1 MKIYF
6 SMLLCVILS
15 IASFA
20 QETSVSGTVLEVS
33 TQIPLKGTSVAVRGT
48 NVGAVTDV
56 NGKYILKNLNPGTFM
71 LDVFYIG
78 YKTISREIII
88 IEGSSLVENFSLAES
103 SSMMD
108 EVVIS
113 ANRRLQKVTRAPAT
127 VNIISSEDIERYAGN
142 PAELAARQ
150 KGVDYVRTGVLGIG
164 LNIRGFNSAFNSK
177 NLQVEDGRI
186 SSLIA
191 TGLPFGSFSTIIRDD
206 VERTEII
213 LGPNAAL
220 YGPNAHNGLISTITK
235 DPRSSEGTTIALAGG
250 NQKQFNVRARHAQVV
265 SDKFAYK
272 VWGERQQGE
281 EFDYVDSVYV
291 GTTAYPELEL
301 DRDFSV
307 TRYGASTYYSLTDR
321 SDLIASYGH
330 SNNNSIGVTNAGRNQ
345 IKDWSI
351 DYAQLKFVS
360 PRLFA
365 NVYHHWS
372 NTDDTYA
379 MNQRTQN
386 YVSFINNGFSDE
398 EARARSFTEAFLP
411 IPGAPGGG
419 ITLPRGAVF
428 KDASRRLNAEAQY
441 NNQIGN
447 LLYVAGAQFQQD
459 RADSQGTYL
468 LDQDGAIII
477 DQTGLYGQLEYN
489 VEGLDLDIL
498 LVGRYDNHELYGGNF
513 IPKAALV
520 KNFDFGSFRLTY
532 GKGIAA
538 PSILNLS
545 GNLFGGLVL
554 GNGEGFTLQD
564 GTEIQ
569 ALSVE
574 TIRSLETGYKGK
586 LFGDKLF
593 IDVNAYYNVSE
604 DFLSPLLNVAQTD
617 NPVVTRGGTPIADVT
632 PGANGAF
639 VLTYLNFGKV
649 DTYGADLGLNYYLND
664 SNKLAFNYSYF
675 NYSLDENDSA
685 NDSNRDGIVT
695 QTDLPINTPRH
706 KANLGYY
713 YTGNKFFGS
722 IFSRWV
728 EGYDFF
734 SGINVAAKTQ
744 DLDGDGINEIVE
756 NERVGRTFNY
766 GPLGGFVNF
775 DINLGYN
782 INENLTLGATITN
795 IFDSEVREFVASPSI
810 GRLFLL
816 ELKYQFGQNKSNKM

>member
-1 MKIYF
+1 MKIHM
-6 SMLLCVILS
+6 SMFLCLLIS
-15 IASFA
+15 MAAYA
-20 QETSVSGTVLEVS
+20 QKGSVSGTVTDAS
-33 TQIPLKGTSVAVRGT
+33 TQKPLQGTSVVLRGT
-48 NVGAVTDV
+48 NIGAVTDA
-56 NGKYILKNLNPGTFM
+56 NGKYLLKNIDTGEYA

-78 YKTISREIII
+78 YGTISRDIVVNDKDV
-88 IEGSSLVENFSLAES
+88 LVENFSLSES
-103 SSMMD
+103 SAMID

-113 ANRRLQKVTRAPAT
+113 ANRRPQKVTRAPAT
-127 VNIISSEDIERYAGN
+127 VNIINSEDIERYAGN

-150 KGVDYVRTGVLGIG
+150 KGVDYVRTGVQGIG
-164 LNIRGFNSAFNSK
+164 INIRGFNSAFNSK

-191 TGLPFGSFSTIIRDD
+191 TGLPFGSFTTIIRDD
-206 VERTEII
+206 IERNEII

-250 NQKQFNVRARHAQVV
+250 NQEQFNIRARHAQVV
-265 SDKFAYK
+265 NDKFAFK

-281 EFDYVDSVYV
+281 EFNYVDSVYV

-307 TRYGASTYYSLTDR
+307 TRYGATTYYSFNDR
-321 SDLIASYGH
+321 TDLIASYGH
-330 SNNNSIGVTNAGRNQ
+330 SNNNNIGVTNAGRNQ

-360 PRLFA
+360 PRVYA

-386 YVSFINNGFSDE
+386 YVSFIENGFGE
-398 EARARSFTEAFLP
+398 QEARSRSFTEAFFP
-411 IPGAPGGG
+411 IQGAPGGG

-477 DQTGLYGQLEYN
+477 DQTGFYGQLEYN
-489 VEGLDLDIL
+489 FEDIDLDVL
-498 LVGRYDNHELYGGNF
+498 LVGRYDDHELYGGNF

-520 KNFDFGSFRLTY
+520 KNYDFGSFRLTY

-564 GTEIQ
+564 GTQIPE
-569 ALSVE
+569 LKVE
-574 TIRSLETGYKGK
+574 TIRSLEAGYKGK
-586 LFGDKLF
+586 LFGDKLL
-593 IDVNAYYNVSE
+593 IDANAYYNVSE
-604 DFLSPLLNVAQTD
+604 DFLSPLLNIAQPD
-617 NPVVTRGGTPIADVT
+617 NPVVSRGGTPINDVT
-632 PGANGAF
+632 PGANGGF

-664 SNKLAFNYSYF
+664 RNRLAFNYSYF
-675 NYSLDENDSA
+675 DYDLDLNDSA
-685 NDSNRDGIVT
+685 NDANRDGVVT
-695 QTDLPINTPRH
+695 KTDLPINTPKH

-713 YTGNKFFGS
+713 YTGDKFFGS

-728 EGYDFF
+728 QEYDFF
-734 SGINVAAKTQ
+734 SGINVAAETQ
-744 DLDGDGINEIVE
+744 DLNGDGVNEIVE
-756 NERVGRTFNY
+756 NARVGRTWNY

-775 DINLGYN
+775 DINVGYN
-782 INENLTLGATITN
+782 INENLSLGASVTN
-795 IFDSEVREFVASPSI
+795 IFDSEVREFVASPVI
-810 GRLFLL
+810 GRLYLV
-816 ELKYQFGQNKSNKM
+816 ELKYQFGQNKRNKM

>member
-1 MKIYF
+1 
-6 SMLLCVILS
+6 MLFCFFMIVG
-15 IASFA
+15 SFA
-20 QETSVSGTVLEVS
+20 QKTSVSGTVLEAN
-33 TQIPLKGTSVAVRGT
+33 TQKPLKGTSIVVRGT
-48 NVGAVTDV
+48 NIGAVTDA
-56 NGKYILKNLNPGTFM
+56 NGKYKLSGLNPGTYTLEAF
-71 LDVFYIG
+71 FIG
-78 YKTISREIII
+78 YKTISREIVIN
-88 IEGSSLVENFSLAES
+88 EGDNLIENFSLSES
-103 SSMMD
+103 SAMIG

-113 ANRRLQKVTRAPAT
+113 ANRRPQKVTRAPAT
-127 VNIISSEDIERYAGN
+127 VNIINSEDIDRYAGN

-150 KGVDYVRTGVLGIG
+150 KGVDYVRTGVQGIG

-177 NLQVEDGRI
+177 NLQIEDGRI
-186 SSLIA
+186 SSLVA
-191 TGLPFGSFSTIIRDD
+191 TGLPFGSFTTITRDD
-206 VERTEII
+206 IERNEII

-250 NQKQFNVRARHAQVV
+250 NQEQFNVRARHAQVV
-265 SDKFAYK
+265 SDKFAFK

-281 EFDYVDSVYV
+281 EFNYVDSVYV
-291 GTTAYPELEL
+291 GTKAYPELEL

-307 TRYGASTYYSLTDR
+307 TRYGASTYYSFNSRT
-321 SDLIASYGH
+321 DLIASYGH
-330 SNNNSIGVTNAGRNQ
+330 SNNNNIGVTNAGRNQ

-351 DYAQLKFVS
+351 DYAQLKLVS
-360 PRLFA
+360 PRFYA

-386 YVSFINNGFSDE
+386 YVSFINNGFTEE
-398 EARARSFTEAFLP
+398 EARRRSFTEAWLP
-411 IPGAPGGG
+411 IEGAPNGGVA
-419 ITLPRGAVF
+419 LPRGAVF

-468 LDQDGAIII
+468 LDQDGAIVI
-477 DQTGLYGQLEYN
+477 DQTGFYGQLEYN
-489 VEGLDLDIL
+489 IEDIDLDIL

-520 KNFDFGSFRLTY
+520 KNYNFGSFRLTY

-564 GTEIQ
+564 GTEIP

-574 TIRSLETGYKGK
+574 TIKSLEAGYKGK

-593 IDVNAYYNVSE
+593 VDANAYYNVSE
-604 DFLSPLLNVAQTD
+604 DFLSPLLNVAQPG
-617 NPVVTRGGTPIADVT
+617 NPVVSRGNTPIADVT
-632 PGANGAF
+632 PGANGGF

-664 SNKLAFNYSYF
+664 RNRLAFNYSYF
-675 NYSLDENDSA
+675 DYTLDENDLA
-685 NDSNRDGIVT
+685 NDANRDGVVT
-695 QTDLPINTPRH
+695 QTDLPINTPKH

-713 YTGNKFFGS
+713 YTGDKFFGS

-728 EGYDFF
+728 QEYDFF
-734 SGINVAAKTQ
+734 SGINVAAETQ
-744 DLDGDGINEIVE
+744 DLNGDGVNDIVE
-756 NERVGRTFNY
+756 NARVGRTWNY

-782 INENLTLGATITN
+782 VTEDLSLGASVTN
-795 IFDSEVREFVASPSI
+795 IFDSEVREFVASPVI

-816 ELKYQFGQNKSNKM
+816 ELKYQFGQKSKK

>member
-1 MKIYF
+1 
-6 SMLLCVILS
+6 MLFCFFMIVG
-15 IASFA
+15 SFA
-20 QETSVSGTVLEVS
+20 QKTSVSGTVLEAN
-33 TQIPLKGTSVAVRGT
+33 TQKPLKGTSIVVRGT
-48 NVGAVTDV
+48 NIGAVTDA
-56 NGKYILKNLNPGTFM
+56 NGKYKLSGLNPGTYTLEAF
-71 LDVFYIG
+71 FIG
-78 YKTISREIII
+78 YKTISREIVIN
-88 IEGSSLVENFSLAES
+88 EGDNLIENFSLSES
-103 SSMMD
+103 SAMIG

-113 ANRRLQKVTRAPAT
+113 ANRRPQKVTRAPAT
-127 VNIISSEDIERYAGN
+127 VNIINSEDIDRYAGN

-150 KGVDYVRTGVLGIG
+150 KGVDYVRTGVQGIG

-177 NLQVEDGRI
+177 NLQIEDGRI
-186 SSLIA
+186 SSLVA
-191 TGLPFGSFSTIIRDD
+191 TGLPFGSFTTITRDD
-206 VERTEII
+206 IERNEII

-250 NQKQFNVRARHAQVV
+250 NQEQFNVRARHAQVV
-265 SDKFAYK
+265 SDKFAFK

-281 EFDYVDSVYV
+281 EFNYVDSVYV
-291 GTTAYPELEL
+291 GTKAYPELEL

-307 TRYGASTYYSLTDR
+307 TRYGASTYYSFNSRT
-321 SDLIASYGH
+321 DLIASYGH
-330 SNNNSIGVTNAGRNQ
+330 SNNNNISVTNAGRNQ

-351 DYAQLKFVS
+351 DYAQLKLVS
-360 PRLFA
+360 PRFYA

-386 YVSFINNGFSDE
+386 YVSFINNGFTEE
-398 EARARSFTEAFLP
+398 EARRRSFTEAWLP
-411 IPGAPGGG
+411 IEGAPNGGVA
-419 ITLPRGAVF
+419 LPRGAVF

-468 LDQDGAIII
+468 LDQDGAIVI
-477 DQTGLYGQLEYN
+477 DQTGFYGQLEYN
-489 VEGLDLDIL
+489 IEDIDLDIL

-520 KNFDFGSFRLTY
+520 KNYNFGSFRLTY

-564 GTEIQ
+564 GTEIP

-574 TIRSLETGYKGK
+574 TIKSLEAGYKGK

-593 IDVNAYYNVSE
+593 VDANAYYNVSE
-604 DFLSPLLNVAQTD
+604 DFLSPLLNVAQPG
-617 NPVVTRGGTPIADVT
+617 NPVVSRGNTPIADVT
-632 PGANGAF
+632 PGANGGF

-664 SNKLAFNYSYF
+664 RNRLAFNYSYF
-675 NYSLDENDSA
+675 DYTLDENDLA
-685 NDSNRDGIVT
+685 NDANRDGVVT
-695 QTDLPINTPRH
+695 QTDLPINTPKH

-713 YTGNKFFGS
+713 YTGDKFFGS

-728 EGYDFF
+728 QEYDFF
-734 SGINVAAKTQ
+734 SGINVAAETQ
-744 DLDGDGINEIVE
+744 DLNGDGVNDIVE
-756 NERVGRTFNY
+756 NARVGRTWNY

-782 INENLTLGATITN
+782 VTEDLSLGASVTN
-795 IFDSEVREFVASPSI
+795 IFDSEVREFVASPVI

-816 ELKYQFGQNKSNKM
+816 ELKYQFGQKSKK

>member
-1 MKIYF
+1 MKIHF
-6 SMLLCVILS
+6 TMWICAIMS

-20 QETSVSGTVLEVS
+20 QTGSISGTIVDAN
-33 TQIPLKGTSVAVRGT
+33 TQEPLMGTSVVVRGT
-48 NVGAVTDV
+48 NTGAVADAE
-56 NGKYILKNLNPGTFM
+56 GQYRLADLDPGTYM
-71 LDVFYIG
+71 LDVFFIG
-78 YKTISREIII
+78 YETISREILIS
-88 IEGSSLVENFSLAES
+88 EGDALTENFSLMES
-103 SSMMD
+103 SDIMD

-113 ANRRLQKVTRAPAT
+113 ANRRPQKVTRAPAT
-127 VNIISSEDIERYAGN
+127 VNIINAEDIERYAGN

-150 KGVDYVRTGVLGIG
+150 KGVDYVRTGVQGIG

-191 TGLPFGSFSTIIRDD
+191 TGLPFGSFSTIVRDD
-206 VERTEII
+206 IERNEII

-235 DPRSSEGTTIALAGG
+235 DPRSSEGTTLAVAGG
-250 NQKQFNVRARHAQVV
+250 NQEQFNVRARHAQVL
-265 SDKFAYK
+265 SDKFAFK

-307 TRYGASTYYSLTDR
+307 TRYGASTYYSFNNTT
-321 SDLIASYGH
+321 DLIASYGH

-351 DYAQLKFVS
+351 DYAQLKYVS
-360 PRLFA
+360 PRLYA

-386 YVSFINNGFSDE
+386 YVSFINNGFTEE
-398 EARARSFTEAFLP
+398 EARSRSFTEAWLP
-411 IPGAPGGG
+411 VEGAPDGGVA
-419 ITLPRGAVF
+419 LPRGAVF
-428 KDASRRLNAEAQY
+428 KDASRRFNAEAQY
-441 NNQIGN
+441 NNKIGN

-468 LDQDGAIII
+468 LDQDGPIII
-477 DQTGLYGQLEYN
+477 DQTGFYGQLEYN
-489 VEGLDLDIL
+489 VEDIDLDIL

-564 GTEIQ
+564 GTEIP

-574 TIRSLETGYKGK
+574 TIRSIEAGYKGK
-586 LFGDKLF
+586 LFGDKLYV
-593 IDVNAYYNVSE
+593 DANAYYNISE
-604 DFLSPLLNVAQTD
+604 DFLSPLLNIAQEG
-617 NPVVTRGGTPIADVT
+617 NPVVTRGGAPIEDVT

-639 VLTYLNFGKV
+639 VLTYLNFGEV

-664 SNKLAFNYSYF
+664 RNRLAFNYSF
-675 NYSLDENDSA
+675 FDYSLDENDPA
-685 NDSNRDGIVT
+685 NDANRDGIVT
-695 QTDLPINTPRH
+695 QTDLPINTPKH

-713 YTGNKFFGS
+713 FTGNKFFGS
-722 IFSRWV
+722 IFTRWV
-728 EGYDFF
+728 QEYDFF
-734 SGINVAAKTQ
+734 SGINVAAETQ
-744 DLDGDGINEIVE
+744 DLDGDGVNEVVE
-756 NERVGRTFNY
+756 NARVGRTWNY
-766 GPLGGFVNF
+766 GPLGGFVNL
-775 DINLGYN
+775 DLNLGYN
-782 INENLTLGATITN
+782 LTKGLSLSASVTN
-795 IFDSEVREFVASPSI
+795 IFDSEVREFVASPPI

-816 ELKYQFGQNKSNKM
+816 ELKYQFGQKAGN